1 MILFLNKIDI
11 FKDKIQDSSVAQWF
25 PDFKGKDVDWSWSWS
40 DLFVCYLL
48 GDGHDFEQTR
58 AYFKKRFQRLN
69 QNTEKRVYTHYT
81 DATDTTLLKHVML
94 AVSDIIL
101 NENLNTLML

>member
-1 MILFLNKIDI
+1 VIFDLILFL
-11 FKDKIQDSSVAQWF
+11 FVA
-25 PDFKGKDVDWSWSWS
+25 
-40 DLFVCYLL
+40 CL